1 MWVRR
6 KQSSSCAVGVS
17 AAAPGRCG
25 VPGRGRAAALAALR
39 RQEPLPPSG
48 GRRGGGTYC
57 SGAHSRRLP
66 GADRNRGTKQNE
78 SKKTHP
84 APWLILSRLS
94 SPREIPAPK
103 SECLYSGAEAAGFP
117 RRGFAGRC
125 GAPIGPGPGCPAAL
139 RRRDPARVR
148 DERATPP
155 PWVRPG
161 NLRK

>member
-1 MWVRR
+1 MWVKQ
-6 KQSSSCAVGVS
+6 KQSGCAAGVS

-25 VPGRGRAAALAALR
+25 APERGRGAARAAPR
-39 RQEPLPPSG
+39 RREPLPPSG
-48 GRRGGGTYC
+48 GRRGGGTHC

-94 SPREIPAPK
+94 SPREIPSPK
-103 SECLYSGAEAAGFP
+103 SECLYAGAEAAGFP

-125 GAPIGPGPGCPAAL
+125 GAPIGPGLGCPAAL
-139 RRRDPARVR
+139 RRRDPARVG
-148 DERATPP
+148 DERGTTP
-155 PWVRPG
+155 PWVKPG